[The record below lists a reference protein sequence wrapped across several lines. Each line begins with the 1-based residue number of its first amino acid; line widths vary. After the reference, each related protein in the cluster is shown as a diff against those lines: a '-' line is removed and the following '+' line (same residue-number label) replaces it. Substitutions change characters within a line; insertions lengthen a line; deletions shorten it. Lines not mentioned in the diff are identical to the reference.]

1 MLDDEDSDDDWAE
14 LGSQSAFLK
23 MKRKARIKKES

>member
-23 MKRKARIKKES
+23 MKKKQE